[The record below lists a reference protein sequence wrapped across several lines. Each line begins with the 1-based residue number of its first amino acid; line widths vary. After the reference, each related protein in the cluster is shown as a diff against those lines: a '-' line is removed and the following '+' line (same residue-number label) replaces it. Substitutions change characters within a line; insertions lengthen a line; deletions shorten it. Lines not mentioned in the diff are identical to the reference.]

1 MLLDGLIL
9 VEGSTA
15 SNLVIASGSNFPS
28 SADLGELFYRSDL
41 SQLSIY
47 NGSTWTNV
55 SSVGGLGTVTSL
67 GISSSDLAVSGSPVT
82 SSGTITL
89 SLNTIPISKGG
100 TGATTTAT
108 AINNL
113 LPAQTA
119 NSQKFLKTDGTN
131 VSWGVVT
138 TATVYVGTST
148 GDVSAVEG
156 NAFYADGTGDSAE
169 GLHVYSG
176 GNWIQVTGA
185 GSIPS
190 GLFTADVEGDVTG
203 TIVGGDTATLTLATS
218 GVVAGTYTKVTV
230 DEKGRVTTA
239 TTLDAGDIPSL
250 AGTYLTGNETISL
263 SGDATGS
270 GSTSIAVTLANSGA
284 VAGTYTKVT
293 VDAKGRVTT
302 ATSLSASDIPSLSS
316 TYQPLDPD
324 LTAIAGLAGT
334 SGALKKTA
342 ANTWSLDTSTYLT
355 GNQTVTV
362 SGDASGSGSTAISLT
377 LANSGVAAGTYGTAS
392 AVPAVTVDAKGRL
405 TSATATNIAIAASQI
420 TSGTLSD
427 ARVAASNVTQHQA
440 SLTIAETQITDGAL
454 LARVG
459 SSETISGTWTFNSPV
474 TVGTPVSGSHAATKD
489 YVDNT
494 ITGLDMKASVRVAT
508 TGNITLSGTQTID
521 GVAVVAGNRVLVKDQ
536 TVAAD
541 NGIYVVAAGSWSRA
555 SDADNTPD
563 GEVTSGMY
571 AFVEEGTTNADSGWV
586 LSTNN
591 PISLGITTLSFV
603 QFNGLGQVTAG
614 AGLTKTGNTVNV
626 VSASADRVIVNAD
639 SIDLAT
645 TGTAGTYAKVTT
657 DAYGRVVSGG
667 ALSAGD
673 IPSLSSTYQP
683 LDADLTAIA
692 GLAGTSGLLKKTG
705 GDSWSLDTSTYLTG
719 NESISV
725 SGDATGSGS
734 TSIALTLANSGVVA
748 GSYTKVTVD
757 AKGRVTTATSITA
770 GDIPSLAST
779 YVLKAGD
786 TVTGT
791 LTGTNFHAG
800 AGTTSSPSISFSAD
814 TNTGIY
820 SPSADSI
827 AFVEGGAEVMRIDS
841 TGNMGIGTVSPTP
854 GYKLHVAGSITA
866 TSIAIGSAVSV
877 GPTGSYIL
885 QNAWTT
891 SSGNL
896 ILKNGTDFGKG
907 NEFQLGYFPSP
918 NDGSEAWLM
927 LYGSA
932 TATLHMAVTDGNMMV
947 GTTAHGGNRLT
958 VSGTATTTALRI
970 GSGSASSPSLSF
982 LDDFATGIFKP
993 TATTLGFSTNG
1004 GERMRIST
1012 SGNLALGTT
1021 LTETFLTEFSAS
1033 SQGLTLA
1040 SGLPT
1045 IALVDTE
1052 DSANYRSWIANVS
1065 GSLYISNKSSTGTFV
1080 INNAGSERMRIT
1092 SAGNVGIGT
1101 AAPTQ
1106 RLHVIGTATMSAISV
1121 GYGANPSPG
1130 IASFTFGHGP
1140 QYNLEMTGTSRI
1152 SANKSS
1158 STFIVAYSDNGGA
1171 NASGFGLRNLED
1183 TWMFSPYRG
1192 GTGTV
1197 RPLRFA
1203 TNTWGD
1209 STTGVALTIETN
1221 SNVGIGTSTVNA
1233 RLDVYGGDA
1242 LINGVTV
1249 GMGTS
1254 ARDGNIALG
1263 TSALLA
1269 NTVGTD
1275 NTAVGRR
1282 TLVTNSGGYRN
1293 SAVGSYALEGNTNG
1307 YGNSALGYQALLR
1320 NSTGDNNTAVGNG
1333 ALLQNTSAGNNTAVG
1348 AIALYENTV
1357 GTANVAVGSGALNSN
1372 TSGSYLVAVGA
1383 EALFSNSIGSYSNAQ
1398 GYQAL
1403 YSNTTGSH
1411 NNAQGHQAL
1420 YSNTTGSNNSAVG
1433 FRAMFLN
1440 TVGSSNVAHGYAALY
1455 SNTIG
1460 DDNVAVG
1467 RTALY
1472 SNTSGYRSTAIGV
1485 VALYSNTTGI
1495 QNVALGY
1502 AALYLNTSGAYNNA
1516 VGSGALYSNTSGS
1529 NNVAHGYQALYLNTS
1544 GLNNVA
1550 QGYQALYSNTSGSN
1564 NAAYGHQALY
1574 SNTIGGDNVAIG
1586 RRALYSSTSTSFNV
1600 AIGRDSLFT
1609 NTTGTY
1615 NVAVGYY
1622 SLSANTSGDSSVAVG
1637 HQALV
1642 NNTTGNDNVAI
1653 GRGALLTNTSSSYNT
1668 AIGRDSLLLNNTGT
1682 FNTAVGYHS
1691 LRANTTGSNCVAVG
1705 AYALAFN
1712 KTGYG
1717 NTAVGANA
1725 LNVNT
1730 TGENNVAVGHLS
1742 MYANTT
1748 GNYNVAMGRSAL
1760 YANTSGYENNAI
1772 GWATLL
1778 ANTVGYQNV
1787 AVGTRSLN
1795 DNTSGYRLTAIG
1807 ADALVQNTSGHSS
1820 VAAGYTSQF
1829 NNLTGVENV
1838 SMGRGSLYANTSG
1851 SWNVA
1856 VGQQALFNS
1865 SGTNNFSIGAFS
1877 GADALLNITTES
1889 NQGVIG
1895 NNSTTNITAK
1905 VAITVPSDI
1914 RDKTEIA
1921 PVTLGLGFVNS
1932 VNPISYRFKKSR
1944 DSEEAVGRKILGF
1957 SAQEL
1962 LPLQGDATII
1972 DASDANLLKFNSQD
1986 LIAVLFK
1993 AVKELSTEIEI
2004 LKAKID
2010 NKE

>member
-15 SNLVIASGSNFPS
+15 SNLVIASGSSFPS

-270 GSTSIAVTLANSGA
+270 GSTSI
-284 VAGTYTKVT
+284 
-293 VDAKGRVTT
+293 
-302 ATSLSASDIPSLSS
+302 
-316 TYQPLDPD
+316 
-324 LTAIAGLAGT
+324 
-334 SGALKKTA
+334 
-342 ANTWSLDTSTYLT
+342 
-355 GNQTVTV
+355 
-362 SGDASGSGSTAISLT
+362 SLT

-392 AVPAVTVDAKGRL
+392 AVPTVTVDAKGRL

-427 ARVAASNVTQHQA
+427 SIVASSNVTQHQA

-591 PISLGITTLSFV
+591 PISLGITTLTFV

-705 GDSWSLDTSTYLTG
+705 VDSWSLDTSTYLTG

-820 SPSADSI
+820 NPAADTL
-827 AFVEGGAEVMRIDS
+827 AFVEGGVESMRIDS
-841 TGNMGIGTVSPTP
+841 AGNVAIGTSTNSLGHRLMVYGASPGGIATQGVDYLFAVKSTATASYLGFNQNTIAVSGATPLLFGIGVNEAMRIDSSGNVGVGTSSPSA
-854 GYKLHVAGSITA
+854 KLHVGGHVSA
-866 TSIAIGSAVSV
+866 TSVFAATTLSVSSS
-877 GPTGSYIL
+877 GQIYLP
-885 QNAWTT
+885 NAWTT
-891 SSGNL
+891 SSGHL
-896 ILKNGTDFGKG
+896 VLKNGTDFGKG
-907 NEFQLGYFPSP
+907 NEFHLGYFPTP

-927 LYGSA
+927 LYGSSS
-932 TATLHMAVTDGNMMV
+932 ATLHMAVTDGNMMV

-958 VSGTATTTALRI
+958 VAGTATTTALRI
-970 GSGSASSPSLSF
+970 GSGSTSSPSLSF

-993 TATTLGFSTNG
+993 TTTTLGFSTNG
-1004 GERMRIST
+1004 GERMRIDS
-1012 SGNLALGTT
+1012 SG
-1021 LTETFLTEFSAS
+1021 F
-1033 SQGLTLA
+1033 
-1040 SGLPT
+1040 
-1045 IALVDTE
+1045 
-1052 DSANYRSWIANVS
+1052 
-1065 GSLYISNKSSTGTFV
+1065 
-1080 INNAGSERMRIT
+1080 
-1092 SAGNVGIGT
+1092 VGIGT
-1101 AAPTQ
+1101 TAPTQ

-1121 GYGANPSPG
+1121 GYGSNPSPG

-1249 GMGTS
+1249 GRGVGGQ
-1254 ARDGNIALG
+1254 DNIALG
-1263 TSALLA
+1263 TSALA
-1269 NTVGTD
+1269 
-1275 NTAVGRR
+1275 A
-1282 TLVTNSGGYRN
+1282 
-1293 SAVGSYALEGNTNG
+1293 
-1307 YGNSALGYQALLR
+1307 
-1320 NSTGDNNTAVGNG
+1320 
-1333 ALLQNTSAGNNTAVG
+1333 
-1348 AIALYENTV
+1348 
-1357 GTANVAVGSGALNSN
+1357 
-1372 TSGSYLVAVGA
+1372 
-1383 EALFSNSIGSYSNAQ
+1383 
-1398 GYQAL
+1398 
-1403 YSNTTGSH
+1403 NTTG
-1411 NNAQGHQAL
+1411 
-1420 YSNTTGSNNSAVG
+1420 
-1433 FRAMFLN
+1433 
-1440 TVGSSNVAHGYAALY
+1440 
-1455 SNTIG
+1455 IG
-1460 DDNVAVG
+1460 NVAVG
-1467 RTALY
+1467 R
-1472 SNTSGYRSTAIGV
+1472 
-1485 VALYSNTTGI
+1485 
-1495 QNVALGY
+1495 
-1502 AALYLNTSGAYNNA
+1502 A
-1516 VGSGALYSNTSGS
+1516 VLMA
-1529 NNVAHGYQALYLNTS
+1529 
-1544 GLNNVA
+1544 
-1550 QGYQALYSNTSGSN
+1550 
-1564 NAAYGHQALY
+1564 
-1574 SNTIGGDNVAIG
+1574 
-1586 RRALYSSTSTSFNV
+1586 
-1600 AIGRDSLFT
+1600 

-1615 NVAVGYY
+1615 N
-1622 SLSANTSGDSSVAVG
+1622 
-1637 HQALV
+1637 
-1642 NNTTGNDNVAI
+1642 
-1653 GRGALLTNTSSSYNT
+1653 
-1668 AIGRDSLLLNNTGT
+1668 
-1682 FNTAVGYHS
+1682 TAVGYDS
-1691 LRANTTGSNCVAVG
+1691 LKSNTSGTNNVAVG
-1705 AYALAFN
+1705 PFTLLLN
-1712 KTGYG
+1712 KAGWA

-1725 LNVNT
+1725 MQANT
-1730 TGENNVAVGHLS
+1730 TGSNNVAIGHLS
-1742 MYANTT
+1742 MYANT
-1748 GNYNVAMGRSAL
+1748 GGSYNSAIGRSAL
-1760 YANTSGYENNAI
+1760 YANTSGYENSAL
-1772 GWATLL
+1772 GFAALL
-1778 ANTVGYQNV
+1778 ANTIGYHNV
-1787 AVGTRSLN
+1787 AVGTRSLQT
-1795 DNTSGYRLTAIG
+1795 NTSGYRLTVLG
-1807 ADALVQNTSGHSS
+1807 TDAMNKNTTGHSS
-1820 VAAGYTSQF
+1820 VAVGYASQY
-1829 NNLTGVENV
+1829 NNLTGEQNV
-1838 SMGRGSLYANTSG
+1838 SIGRGSLYANASG

-1856 VGQQALFNS
+1856 IGQDALYYS
-1865 SGTNNFSIGAFS
+1865 SGTNNFGIGYLS